1 MSSSLYAQWTR
12 FVARQHRVTYAVHS
26 PAGVKTLAVG
36 IEDAPAASNALAG
49 TSFDAV
55 VDWIGFEPAHVE
67 RDNRAIPSPITG
79 SNCLLI
85 E

>member
-1 MSSSLYAQWTR
+1 
-12 FVARQHRVTYAVHS
+12 
-26 PAGVKTLAVG
+26 VG